1 MNMKFAAAAVM
12 LTLTGSV
19 FASSITI
26 PDPLDSYGEEGYTLP
41 TQFPATPN
49 ASFTDDIFFTLGSKA
64 DVEAGFAAVIT
75 KTKGVTFNSFT
86 LTRGGSV
93 TPISYSLSP
102 VGSLLF
108 TSLKEG
114 AYKLELTGTTKGVG
128 SSYYG
133 NLTASPAVPE
143 PETVALAFAGLGVVG
158 ALARRRKS
166 I

>member
-1 MNMKFAAAAVM
+1 MKIKFAAAAAM
-12 LTLTGSV
+12 LALTSSA
-19 FASSITI
+19 FAASITI

-49 ASFTDDIFFTLGSKA
+49 ASFTDDIFFTLGSQS

-75 KTKGVTFNSFT
+75 KTKGVTFSSFT
-86 LTRGGSV
+86 LTRGSNV

-102 VGSLLF
+102 VGSLLL
-108 TSLKEG
+108 TGLSEG
-114 AYKLELTGTTKGVG
+114 SYKLALSGMTKGVG

-133 NLTASPAVPE
+133 NLTAAAPVPE
-143 PETVALAFAGLGVVG
+143 PESIVLAFAGLAMVG